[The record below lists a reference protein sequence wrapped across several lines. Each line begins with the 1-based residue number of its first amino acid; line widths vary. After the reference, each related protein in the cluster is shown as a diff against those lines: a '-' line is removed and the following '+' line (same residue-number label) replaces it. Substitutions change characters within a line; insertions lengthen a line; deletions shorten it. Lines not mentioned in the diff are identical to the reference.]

1 MTTTCPC
8 HNNIMQFLRG
18 FKNCQVTLLEFS
30 TFQKKSYFNFALN
43 VFFCKKDLKG
53 AILFQNL
60 RCSQLGGTGDPGPL
74 NQNVTYE
81 KKFCQKSLVSSFSV
95 SFSILAYNST
105 LVQQ

>member
-1 MTTTCPC
+1 M
-8 HNNIMQFLRG
+8 
-18 FKNCQVTLLEFS
+18 
-30 TFQKKSYFNFALN
+30 
-43 VFFCKKDLKG
+43 FFCKKELKG

-60 RCSQLGGTGDPGPL
+60 RCSQLGGTGDR
-74 NQNVTYE
+74 NQNATYE